1 MKYMH
6 RNVVVM
12 LTIFL
17 FITACSSGERI
28 KEISDVKPGDF
39 KKYAGTYVGNNSDVV
54 AIVNHLPGGDTFQ
67 SISLEN
73 ESIKVYYG
81 AKGNGTLTE
90 DMVET
95 YWFDGKDTMEKNF
108 LFNVIYL
115 AILVPN
121 AKSYEF
127 QVENK
132 NFTIKREEILPIL
145 YENFNDFPKEDDIW
159 DKKKVVKFLNENNE
173 EIKMLMND
181 KEFRKSLFTKYPV
194 QQLK

>member
-132 NFTIKREEILPIL
+132 NFTIIREEILSIL
-145 YENFNDFPKEDDIW
+145 YEKFDNFPKENDIW

-173 EIKMLMND
+173 EITMFMND

>member
-6 RNVVVM
+6 RNGVVM

-17 FITACSSGERI
+17 CITACSNGERI
-28 KEISDVKPGDF
+28 KEISDVEPDNF

-54 AIVNHLPGGDTFQ
+54 AIVNHLPGGETFQ

-73 ESIKVYYG
+73 ESIKVNYG

-90 DMVET
+90 EMVET
-95 YWFDGKDTMEKNF
+95 YWLDSKDTMKKNF
-108 LFNVIYL
+108 LFNAIYL

-132 NFTIKREEILPIL
+132 NFTIKREEILSIL
-145 YENFNDFPKEDDIW
+145 YEKFDKFPKENDIW
-159 DKKKVVKFLNENNE
+159 DKKEVVKFLNENNE
-173 EIKMLMND
+173 EIRMLMND
-181 KEFRKSLFTKYPV
+181 KEFRNALFVKYPV

>member
-17 FITACSSGERI
+17 CITACSSGERI
-28 KEISDVKPGDF
+28 KEISDVEPGDF
-39 KKYAGTYVGNNSDVV
+39 KQYAGTYVGNNSDVV
-54 AIVNHLPGGDTFQ
+54 AIVNRLPGGETFQ
-67 SISLEN
+67 SVSLEN
-73 ESIKVYYG
+73 ESIKVNYG
-81 AKGNGTLTE
+81 TKGNGTLTE

-121 AKSYEF
+121 AKGYEL

-132 NFTIKREEILPIL
+132 NFTIKREEILSIL
-145 YENFNDFPKEDDIW
+145 YEKFDNFPKENDLW

-173 EIKMLMND
+173 EITMLMND
-181 KEFRKSLFTKYPV
+181 KEFRNALFVKYPV

>member
-17 FITACSSGERI
+17 FITACSSRERI

-39 KKYAGTYVGNNSDVV
+39 KKYAGTYVGNNADVV
-54 AIVNHLPGGDTFQ
+54 AIVNHLPGGETFQ

-73 ESIKVYYG
+73 ESIKVNYG
-81 AKGNGTLTE
+81 VKGDGTLTE

-95 YWFDGKDTMEKNF
+95 YWFDGKDTMKKNF
-108 LFNVIYL
+108 VFNITYL

-121 AKSYEF
+121 AKGYEF
-127 QVENK
+127 QVGNK
-132 NFTIKREEILPIL
+132 KFTIKREEILSIL
-145 YENFNDFPKEDDIW
+145 NENFNDFLKEDDLW
-159 DKKKVVKFLNENNE
+159 DEKKVVKFLNDNNQ
-173 EIKMLMND
+173 KMNRLVND
-181 KEFRKSLFTKYPV
+181 KDSRKSLFVKYPV
-194 QQLK
+194 K

>member
-28 KEISDVKPGDF
+28 KEISDVEPDDF
-39 KKYAGTYVGNNSDVV
+39 KKYTGTYVGNNSDIV
-54 AIVNHLPGGDTFQ
+54 AIVNHLPGGETFQ

-73 ESIKVYYG
+73 ESIKVNYG
-81 AKGNGTLTE
+81 VKVNGTLTE
-90 DMVET
+90 DMLET

-132 NFTIKREEILPIL
+132 NFKIKREEILSIL
-145 YENFNDFPKEDDIW
+145 YEKFDDFPKENDIW
-159 DKKKVVKFLNENNE
+159 DKKKVVKFLNDNNE
-173 EIKMLMND
+173 KITMLIHD
-181 KEFRKSLFTKYPV
+181 KEFRKALFTKYPV

>member
-1 MKYMH
+1 MH

-17 FITACSSGERI
+17 FVTACSSGERI
-28 KEISDVKPGDF
+28 KEISDMEPSDF

-54 AIVNHLPGGDTFQ
+54 AIVNHLPGGETFQ

-81 AKGNGTLTE
+81 AKENGPLTE

-95 YWFDGKDTMEKNF
+95 YWFDGKDTMKKNF
-108 LFNVIYL
+108 LFNVIYF

-121 AKSYEF
+121 AKGYEF
-127 QVENK
+127 QLENK
-132 NFTIKREEILPIL
+132 NFTIKREEILSVL
-145 YENFNDFPKEDDIW
+145 YEKFDDFPKEDNLW
-159 DKKKVVKFLNENNE
+159 DKNKVVKFLNDNNKK
-173 EIKMLMND
+173 INRFVND
-181 KEFRKSLFTKYPV
+181 KDFRKSLFVKYPI
-194 QQLK
+194 K

>member
-6 RNVVVM
+6 RNGVVM

-17 FITACSSGERI
+17 CITACSSGERI
-28 KEISDVKPGDF
+28 KEISDVELGDF

-54 AIVNHLPGGDTFQ
+54 AIVNHLLGGDTFQ

-73 ESIKVYYG
+73 ESIKVNYG

-132 NFTIKREEILPIL
+132 NFTIKREEILSIL
-145 YENFNDFPKEDDIW
+145 
-159 DKKKVVKFLNENNE
+159 
-173 EIKMLMND
+173 
-181 KEFRKSLFTKYPV
+181 
-194 QQLK
+194 

>member
-1 MKYMH
+1 MKYMQ
-6 RNVVVM
+6 RNVMVM

-17 FITACSSGERI
+17 FITACSNGERI
-28 KEISDVKPGDF
+28 KEISDVEPDNF

-54 AIVNHLPGGDTFQ
+54 AIVNHLPGGETFQ

-73 ESIKVYYG
+73 ESIKVNYG

-90 DMVET
+90 EMVET
-95 YWFDGKDTMEKNF
+95 YWLDSKDTMKKNF
-108 LFNVIYL
+108 LFNAIYL

-132 NFTIKREEILPIL
+132 NFTIKREEILSIL
-145 YENFNDFPKEDDIW
+145 YEKFDKFPKENDIW
-159 DKKKVVKFLNENNE
+159 DKKEVVKFLNENNE
-173 EIKMLMND
+173 EIRMLMND
-181 KEFRKSLFTKYPV
+181 KEFRNALFVKYPV

>member
-6 RNVVVM
+6 RDVIVM

-17 FITACSSGERI
+17 FIAACSNGERI
-28 KEISDVKPGDF
+28 KEISDVEPSDF
-39 KKYAGTYVGNNSDVV
+39 KKYAGTYVGNNSVV
-54 AIVNHLPGGDTFQ
+54 LAIVNHLPGGDTFQ

-73 ESIKVYYG
+73 ENIKVNYG

-132 NFTIKREEILPIL
+132 NFKIKREEILSIL
-145 YENFNDFPKEDDIW
+145 YKKIDDFPKEDDIW
-159 DKKKVVKFLNENNE
+159 DKKKVVKFLSDNNE
-173 EIKMLMND
+173 KIKMLIND
-181 KEFRKSLFTKYPV
+181 KDFRKSLFAKYPV
-194 QQLK
+194 QQLE

>member
-6 RNVVVM
+6 RIVVVM

-90 DMVET
+90 EMVET

-108 LFNVIYL
+108 LFNIIYL

-121 AKSYEF
+121 AKGYEF

-132 NFTIKREEILPIL
+132 NFTIKREEILSIL
-145 YENFNDFPKEDDIW
+145 YEKFDNFPKENDIW
-159 DKKKVVKFLNENNE
+159 DKKEVVKFLNENNE
-173 EIKMLMND
+173 EIRMLMND
-181 KEFRKSLFTKYPV
+181 KEFRNALFVKYPV

>member
-28 KEISDVKPGDF
+28 KEISDVEPGAF

-54 AIVNHLPGGDTFQ
+54 AIVNHLPGGETFQ

-73 ESIKVYYG
+73 ESIKVNYG
-81 AKGNGTLTE
+81 AKGNGPLTE
-90 DMVET
+90 DIVET
-95 YWFDGKDTMEKNF
+95 YWFDSKDTMKKNF

-127 QVENK
+127 HVENK
-132 NFTIKREEILPIL
+132 NFAIKREEVLSIL
-145 YENFNDFPKEDDIW
+145 YEKFDDFPKENDIW
-159 DKKKVVKFLNENNE
+159 EKKKVVKFLNDNNE
-173 EIKMLMND
+173 KITMLIND
-181 KEFRKSLFTKYPV
+181 KEFRKSLFVKYPV
-194 QQLK
+194 Q

>member
-28 KEISDVKPGDF
+28 KEISDVEPGDF

-54 AIVNHLPGGDTFQ
+54 AIVNHLPGGETFQ
-67 SISLEN
+67 SVSLEN
-73 ESIKVYYG
+73 ESIKVNYG
-81 AKGNGTLTE
+81 AKGNEPLTE
-90 DMVET
+90 DMVAT
-95 YWFDGKDTMEKNF
+95 YWFDSKDTMKKNF
-108 LFNVIYL
+108 LFNAIYL
-115 AILVPN
+115 AVLVPN

-132 NFTIKREEILPIL
+132 KFTIKREEILSIL
-145 YENFNDFPKEDDIW
+145 HEKFDDFPKENDIW
-159 DKKKVVKFLNENNE
+159 DKKKVVKFLNDNNE
-173 EIKMLMND
+173 KIDRLVND
-181 KEFRKSLFTKYPV
+181 KDFRKSLFVKYPV
-194 QQLK
+194 KLLK

>member
-1 MKYMH
+1 MH

-39 KKYAGTYVGNNSDVV
+39 KKYAGTYVGNNADVV
-54 AIVNHLPGGDTFQ
+54 AIVNHLPGGETFQ

-73 ESIKVYYG
+73 ESIKVNYG

-90 DMVET
+90 EMVET
-95 YWFDGKDTMEKNF
+95 YWLDSKDTMKKNF
-108 LFNVIYL
+108 LFNAIYL

-132 NFTIKREEILPIL
+132 NFTIKREEILSIL
-145 YENFNDFPKEDDIW
+145 YEKFDKFPKENDIW
-159 DKKKVVKFLNENNE
+159 DKKEVVKFLNENNE
-173 EIKMLMND
+173 EIRMLMND
-181 KEFRKSLFTKYPV
+181 KEFRNALFVKYPV

>member
-6 RNVVVM
+6 HNMIVM

-17 FITACSSGERI
+17 FIAACSDGERI
-28 KEISDVKPGDF
+28 KDIYDVRSDDF
-39 KKYAGTYVGNNSDVV
+39 KKYTGTYVGNNSDVV
-54 AIVNHLPGGDTFQ
+54 AIVNHLPGGGTVQ
-67 SISLEN
+67 SIRLEN
-73 ESIKVYYG
+73 ESIKVNYG
-81 AKGNGTLTE
+81 TKGNGTLTE

-132 NFTIKREEILPIL
+132 NFTIKREDILSIL
-145 YENFNDFPKEDDIW
+145 YEKFDDSPKENDIW
-159 DKKKVVKFLNENNE
+159 DKKKVVRFLNDNNE
-173 EIKMLMND
+173 KITMLIND
-181 KEFRKSLFTKYPV
+181 KKFRKSLFTKYPV

>member
-17 FITACSSGERI
+17 FIAACSNGERI
-28 KEISDVKPGDF
+28 KEISDVEPSDF
-39 KKYAGTYVGNNSDVV
+39 KKYAGTYVGNNSVVV

-73 ESIKVYYG
+73 ENIKVNYG

-132 NFTIKREEILPIL
+132 NFKIKREEILSIL
-145 YENFNDFPKEDDIW
+145 YEKIDDFPKEDDIW
-159 DKKKVVKFLNENNE
+159 DKKKVVKFLSDNNE
-173 EIKMLMND
+173 KITMLIND
-181 KEFRKSLFTKYPV
+181 KDFRKSLFAKYPV
-194 QQLK
+194 QQLE

>member
-6 RNVVVM
+6 RNVFVM

-17 FITACSSGERI
+17 LITACSSGDRI
-28 KEISDVKPGDF
+28 KEISDVEPDHF
-39 KKYAGTYVGNNSDVV
+39 KKYAGTYVGNNSDAV
-54 AIVNHLPGGDTFQ
+54 AIVNHLPGGETFQ

-73 ESIKVYYG
+73 ESIKVNYG
-81 AKGNGTLTE
+81 ARGNGALTE

-95 YWFDGKDTMEKNF
+95 YWFDGKDTMKKNF

-132 NFTIKREEILPIL
+132 NFAIKREEILSIM
-145 YENFNDFPKEDDIW
+145 YERFDDFPKKNDIW
-159 DKKKVVKFLNENNE
+159 DTKKVVKFLNDNNE
-173 EIKMLMND
+173 KIRLLIND
-181 KEFRKSLFTKYPV
+181 KDFRKDLFVKYPV
-194 QQLK
+194 QQL

>member
-17 FITACSSGERI
+17 FIAACSSGERI
-28 KEISDVKPGDF
+28 KEISDVEPGHLN
-39 KKYAGTYVGNNSDVV
+39 KYAGTYVGNNSDVV
-54 AIVNHLPGGDTFQ
+54 AIVNHLPGGETFQ

-73 ESIKVYYG
+73 ESIKVIYG
-81 AKGNGTLTE
+81 AQRNGTFTE

-108 LFNVIYL
+108 LFNVMYL

-132 NFTIKREEILPIL
+132 NFKIKREEILSIL
-145 YENFNDFPKEDDIW
+145 YEKFDDFPKEDDIW
-159 DKKKVVKFLNENNE
+159 DKKKVVKFLNDNNE
-173 EIKMLMND
+173 KIAMLIND
-181 KEFRKSLFTKYPV
+181 KEFRKSLFVKYPV

>member
-6 RNVVVM
+6 RIVVVM

-67 SISLEN
+67 SISVEN

-81 AKGNGTLTE
+81 AKENGTLTE

-132 NFTIKREEILPIL
+132 NFTIKREEILSIL
-145 YENFNDFPKEDDIW
+145 YEKFDNFPKENDIW
-159 DKKKVVKFLNENNE
+159 DKKEVVKFLNENNE
-173 EIKMLMND
+173 EITMLMND
-181 KEFRKSLFTKYPV
+181 KEFRNALFVKYPV

>member
-17 FITACSSGERI
+17 FVTACSSGERI
-28 KEISDVKPGDF
+28 KEISDMEPSDF

-54 AIVNHLPGGDTFQ
+54 AIVNHLPGGETFQ
-67 SISLEN
+67 NISLEN

-81 AKGNGTLTE
+81 AKENGPLTE

-95 YWFDGKDTMEKNF
+95 YWFDGKDTMKKNF
-108 LFNVIYL
+108 LFNVIYF

-121 AKSYEF
+121 AKGYEF
-127 QVENK
+127 QLENK
-132 NFTIKREEILPIL
+132 NFTIKREEILSVL
-145 YENFNDFPKEDDIW
+145 YEKFDDFPKEDNLW
-159 DKKKVVKFLNENNE
+159 DKNKVVKFLNDNNKK
-173 EIKMLMND
+173 INRFVND
-181 KEFRKSLFTKYPV
+181 KDFRKSLFVKYPI
-194 QQLK
+194 K

>member
-28 KEISDVKPGDF
+28 KEISDVEPGTF
-39 KKYAGTYVGNNSDVV
+39 KKYAGTYVGNKSDVV
-54 AIVNHLPGGDTFQ
+54 AIVNHLPGGETFQ

-73 ESIKVYYG
+73 ENIKVNYG

-121 AKSYEF
+121 AKNYEF

-132 NFTIKREEILPIL
+132 NFTIKREEILSIL
-145 YENFNDFPKEDDIW
+145 YEKFDDFPKEDDIW
-159 DKKKVVKFLNENNE
+159 DKKKVVKFLSDNKEK
-173 EIKMLMND
+173 ITMLIND
-181 KEFRKSLFTKYPV
+181 KDFRKSLFVKYPV
-194 QQLK
+194 Q

>member
-12 LTIFL
+12 LIIFL
-17 FITACSSGERI
+17 LITACSSGERI
-28 KEISDVKPGDF
+28 NEISDIEPGAF
-39 KKYAGTYVGNNSDVV
+39 KKYAGTYVGNNSVVV

-73 ESIKVYYG
+73 ENIKVNYG

-132 NFTIKREEILPIL
+132 NFKIKREEILSIL
-145 YENFNDFPKEDDIW
+145 YEKIDDFPKEDDIW
-159 DKKKVVKFLNENNE
+159 DKKKVVKFLSDNNE
-173 EIKMLMND
+173 KITMLIND
-181 KEFRKSLFTKYPV
+181 KDFRKSLFAKYPV
-194 QQLK
+194 QQLE